1 MVFYMLSQFRATAYQ
16 PTCLQVQILLFN
28 NRNIS
33 LFWNEKCFH
42 IEMHHM
48 RISPV
53 ICIGH
58 TSGLFSLPT
67 PPLCHTIQNRLYS
80 NACCVVFT
88 LKLIEKNTQNA
99 TVIRSVKIPIFREW
113 IPIINLDGS
122 CADKICFFFVVLT
135 VKSRTAQ
142 QAKMKWMVNIGFY
155 ILQVSIK
162 HIEIRNISYI
172 L

>member
-122 CADKICFFFVVLT
+122 CADWSFCFSSYSQ
-135 VKSRTAQ
+135 VKNCSTSQNEMDGEYRFLHPA
-142 QAKMKWMVNIGFY
+142 GEY
-155 ILQVSIK
+155 
-162 HIEIRNISYI
+162 
-172 L
+172 